1 MATKTTTKK
10 TTKVTTKE
18 QEFNDVPVPRPD
30 FHNLSVE
37 ELYEELKIA
46 IKNGQGKK
54 KILLSNDDE
63 GNGFHLM
70 FYSISPARD
79 CVAFPH
85 DLPYSIKMK
94 DIDNYV
100 VLG

>member
-1 MATKTTTKK
+1 MAKKTATKS
-10 TTKVTTKE
+10 TTKV
-18 QEFNDVPVPRPD
+18 QEFNDVPVPKSD

-46 IKNGQGKK
+46 IKNGNGKK

-70 FYSISPARD
+70 FYSISPARE

-85 DLPYSIKMK
+85 DLPYSVSMK
-94 DIDNYV
+94 DIDDYV